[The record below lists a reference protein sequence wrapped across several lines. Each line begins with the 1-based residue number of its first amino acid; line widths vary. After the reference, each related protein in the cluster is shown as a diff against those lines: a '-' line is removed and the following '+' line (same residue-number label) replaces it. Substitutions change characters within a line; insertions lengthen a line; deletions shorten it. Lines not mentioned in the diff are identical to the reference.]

1 MHSPLLLFPRR
12 TTSTVLSQGPSIR
25 RDALRPMCPR
35 RCLTATLAATLVAVL
50 AACEGSLQRVEPSG
64 PAAKTMP
71 GRLQHV
77 VLVDLEDDADIPRM
91 RADSDRMLP
100 AIPTVRGYVCGTHV
114 EIGRG
119 NIAKDYDLGIIV
131 QFDSVDDYKAYL
143 EHPIHTQL
151 VATWRPKWRRSYI
164 VDFAP

>member
-1 MHSPLLLFPRR
+1 MSPIARTVIVLASPL
-12 TTSTVLSQGPSIR
+12 VAA
-25 RDALRPMCPR
+25 ALHAC
-35 RCLTATLAATLVAVL
+35 AAVP
-50 AACEGSLQRVEPSG
+50 ERVEPSG
-64 PAAKTMP
+64 PAAKLMP

-91 RADSDRMLP
+91 RADSDRLLP
-100 AIPTVRGYVCGTHV
+100 TIPSVRGYVCGTHV

-119 NIAKDYDLGIIV
+119 NVAKDYDLGIIV

-143 EHPIHTQL
+143 EHPVHVQL
-151 VATWRPKWRRSYI
+151 VSTWRPKWRRSYI